1 MKKYITLL
9 LCVAMLP
16 VVMGQRGS
24 PLSGGTSS
32 SNSGGGGPF
41 NPAQFNT
48 NASSQVSFKIGG
60 ATTNM
65 TVRSSRWHYCTNS
78 YWCYR

>member
-48 NASSQVSFKIGG
+48 NGASSSNKIKQLMLWYLDLNGIR
-60 ATTNM
+60 
-65 TVRSSRWHYCTNS
+65 VLQ
-78 YWCYR
+78 